1 MIFRQFHTPELA
13 IYSYL
18 VGDRGRAA
26 VIDPTRDVDIYVEAA
41 RKARVE
47 IVAILE
53 THVHADF
60 VSGAKELKRALDGK
74 PLIYASQMGG
84 EAWMPKYVDR
94 PVSDG
99 DEIRLGSLRLRARHT
114 PGHTP
119 EHLIWLCFDE
129 ARSSE
134 VPWFLFSGDLLFVG
148 GVGRPDLLGE
158 EAFQMLSRQL
168 YQSLFTKL
176 ADLPDYVEI
185 YPAHG
190 AGSLCGKAMSD
201 RTTSTLGY
209 ERSFNPSLQPKPEE
223 AWIAALKNQMPA
235 APRHYQ
241 FVKRLNVE
249 GPAAEIATLEEVD
262 KFDGHFILDT
272 RDPVS
277 FAESHL
283 KGAVNIPL
291 AGASF
296 SNWVEMV
303 VPEDRPIVFI
313 VENSQTAFELARQ
326 FRLMGYDRLAGY
338 ATWSKIWAKLDAFKK
353 ESLPLF
359 SPAQVSADPK
369 RMIIDV
375 RMPVEWAAG
384 HIQGAKNVELA
395 NLQDFLK
402 EVPAEQPLA
411 MICGMGYRSS
421 LAASLFKSAG
431 FTDVGSVRGGIHAW
445 HAAGLSLT
453 KN

>member
-26 VIDPTRDVDIYVEAA
+26 IIDPTRDVERYVEAA
-41 RKARVE
+41 KEEGVE

-60 VSGAKELKRALDGK
+60 VSGAKELKSALNAALNGK

-84 EAWMPKYVDR
+84 EAWTPKYTDR
-94 PVSDG
+94 PVKEG
-99 DEIRLGSLRLRARHT
+99 DEIRLGALRLCAKHT

-119 EHLIWLCFDE
+119 EHIIWLCFDE
-129 ARSSE
+129 TRSRE

-148 GVGRPDLLGE
+148 GVGRPDLLGA
-158 EAFQMLSRQL
+158 EAFQTLSRQL
-168 YQSLFTKL
+168 YYSLFTRL
-176 ADLPDYVEI
+176 AELPDYVEI

-209 ERSFNPSLQPKPEE
+209 ERKFNPSLQPKPEE
-223 AWIAALKNQMPA
+223 AWIAALKHQMPA

-241 FVKRLNVE
+241 FIKRLNVE
-249 GPAAEIATLEEVD
+249 GPSAEKTVLKEVQKWD
-262 KFDGHFILDT
+262 AGSFILDT

-277 FAESHL
+277 FAESHV

-303 VPEDRPIVFI
+303 VPEDRPIVLI
-313 VENSQTAFELARQ
+313 VENSSTALELARI

-338 ATWSKIWAKLDAFKK
+338 AVNVAGT
-353 ESLPLF
+353 ESLSLF
-359 SPAQVSADPK
+359 TPSQVAQD
-369 RMIIDV
+369 RMVIDV
-375 RMPVEWAAG
+375 RMPVEYAAG
-384 HIQGAKNVELA
+384 HIDGARNVELSD
-395 NLQDFLK
+395 LPELLK
-402 EVPAEQPLA
+402 QVPPDQPLA

-421 LAASLFKSAG
+421 LAASLLKSAG

-445 HAAGLSLT
+445 RAAGLPLV

>member
-1 MIFRQFHTPELA
+1 MILRQFYTPELA

-26 VIDPTRDVDIYVEAA
+26 VIDPTRDVGIYVEAA
-41 RKARVE
+41 REARVE

-60 VSGAKELKRALDGK
+60 VSGAKELKRALNGK

-84 EAWMPKYVDR
+84 EAWTPQYADH

-99 DEIRLGSLRLRARHT
+99 DEIRLGALRLRARHT

-129 ARSSE
+129 TRSSE

-158 EAFQMLSRQL
+158 EAFQTLSRQL

-249 GPAAEIATLEEVD
+249 GPAAEIATLEEIEKLD
-262 KFDGHFILDT
+262 SGSFILDT
-272 RDPVS
+272 RDPIS

-283 KGAVNIPL
+283 EGAVNIPL

-296 SNWVEMV
+296 CNWVEMV
-303 VPEDRPIVFI
+303 VPEDRPIVLI
-313 VENSQTAFELARQ
+313 VENSQTALELARQ
-326 FRLMGYDRLAGY
+326 FRLMGYNLAGY
-338 ATWSKIWAKLDAFKK
+338 ASWSKVGAFKK
-353 ESLPLF
+353 ASLPLF
-359 SPAQVSADPK
+359 TPAQVSADPK

-402 EVPAEQPLA
+402 EVPVEQPLA

-421 LAASLFKSAG
+421 LAASLLQSAG

-445 HAAGLSLT
+445 HVAGLPLT

>member
-1 MIFRQFHTPELA
+1 MIFKQFRTPELA

-26 VIDPTRDVDIYVEAA
+26 IIDPTRDVEMYVEAA
-41 RKARVE
+41 RDADVE

-60 VSGAKELKRALDGK
+60 VSGAKELKSALNGK

-84 EAWMPKYVDR
+84 EEWTPKYTDR
-94 PVSDG
+94 PVSEG
-99 DEIRLGSLRLRARHT
+99 DEIRLGALRLQAKHT

-119 EHLIWLCFDE
+119 EHIIWLCFDE
-129 ARSSE
+129 TRSRE
-134 VPWFLFSGDLLFVG
+134 VPWFIFSGDLLFVG

-158 EAFQMLSRQL
+158 EAFQTLSRQL
-168 YQSLFTKL
+168 FYSLFTRL
-176 ADLPDYVEI
+176 AELPDYVEI

-209 ERSFNPSLQPKPEE
+209 ERSFNPSLQPKSEE
-223 AWIAALKNQMPA
+223 VWIAALKHQMPA
-235 APRHYQ
+235 APRQYQ
-241 FVKRLNVE
+241 VIKRLNVE
-249 GPAAEIATLEEVD
+249 GPAVAKNDLKEIQKWD
-262 KFDGHFILDT
+262 SGSFILDT
-272 RDPVS
+272 RDPIS

-283 KGAVNIPL
+283 EGAVNIPL

-296 SNWVEMV
+296 CNWAEMV
-303 VPEDRPIVFI
+303 VPEDRPIVLV
-313 VENSQTAFELARQ
+313 VEDSVAAMELARE
-326 FRLMGYDRLAGY
+326 FRLMGYDNLAGY
-338 ATWSKIWAKLDAFKK
+338 VVWGKVTGTK
-353 ESLPLF
+353 SLPLF
-359 SPAQVSADPK
+359 APTQVSD

-375 RMPVEWAAG
+375 RMPVEYASG

-395 NLQDFLK
+395 QLQEFLK
-402 EVPAEQPLA
+402 EVPPEQPLA

-421 LAASLFKSAG
+421 LAASLLQSAG
-431 FTDVGSVRGGIHAW
+431 FTNVGSVRGGIRAW
-445 HAAGLSLT
+445 HAAGLPLVR
-453 KN
+453 N